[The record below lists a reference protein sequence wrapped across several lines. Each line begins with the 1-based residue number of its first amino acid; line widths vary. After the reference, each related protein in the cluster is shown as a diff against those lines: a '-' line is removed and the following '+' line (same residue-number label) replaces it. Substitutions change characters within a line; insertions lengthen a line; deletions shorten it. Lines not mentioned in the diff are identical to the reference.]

1 MLILCGIK
9 KQHKDSIASV
19 FSFTQS
25 HYFFGIRVVIK
36 THLKPRFIESTCL
49 ICPKILS
56 LMQRNVEIDIFLQFG
71 APAQFLSATPLL

>member
-36 THLKPRFIESTCL
+36 THLKPRFNLLDLSKDIEF
-49 ICPKILS
+49 
-56 LMQRNVEIDIFLQFG
+56 N
-71 APAQFLSATPLL
+71 AT